1 LSTDPTWAQIRVVN
15 YNVLEAVRPGMT
27 TIFTAIGGSAR
38 AGFSKA
44 PDIVLLQ
51 ESQSAQTTARD
62 FAAML
67 NGIYGAGTFTNGNLT
82 GSSEGSG
89 GPSVVY
95 RAASVT
101 LVSELQ
107 VNNTSTSG
115 AARSTLRYQFRP
127 VGYDSAADFYVYN
140 SHFKA
145 SSGSSNENRR
155 GVEAGEIRANA
166 DALGA
171 GVRAIYAG
179 DYNFYSSSEPGFQNF
194 LSAGAGQAFDP
205 VDRVGSWSNSDSFRD
220 VHTQSPVTSGRF
232 FGQVTG
238 GMDDRFDFQLV
249 TGALMSG
256 RGFAYIPE
264 SYWAFGNTGTHN
276 MDGEIT
282 TGNTQALQ
290 AYLPGYSA
298 LQASAVLM
306 AITES
311 SDHLP
316 VVADYQVP
324 ARMALAVTLPPERI
338 LRGATVSLAAS
349 VSNAATV
356 TVPAGADRLDFSWSG
371 SGGLT
376 GSGSG
381 SALPMGAGQAVGP
394 SWNTGTAGAKTGTL
408 TVTTSSPQAFPASLT
423 TNVATT
429 VLDPAGGSLASAT
442 TTSALTVD
450 LGTVVAGG
458 AAPSAIFRVYNR
470 ASSNG
475 VALTSGLDVDG
486 VTPPAGGAG
495 PASVSLA
502 TGRVTAGGNV
512 QGTVS
517 LATTSTGSF
526 EKVFTVQVSDENV
539 PGEGTRTL
547 ALTVKG
553 TVVAAQTPFQTWAT
567 GYGLSGSN
575 AAAGADPDGDG
586 WVNLVEYA
594 LGGNPTNPAV
604 GLGPTVSTTN
614 SGGTNWMRFAYRAR
628 TNDGVLVIQPVF
640 KGSLS
645 ETNWVTNGVVQKISG
660 VSAGDGVYED
670 QVWQTPMGAE
680 TRRFLRLNISR

>member
-1 LSTDPTWAQIRVVN
+1 
-15 YNVLEAVRPGMT
+15 
-27 TIFTAIGGSAR
+27 
-38 AGFSKA
+38 
-44 PDIVLLQ
+44 
-51 ESQSAQTTARD
+51 
-62 FAAML
+62 
-67 NGIYGAGTFTNGNLT
+67 
-82 GSSEGSG
+82 
-89 GPSVVY
+89 
-95 RAASVT
+95 
-101 LVSELQ
+101 
-107 VNNTSTSG
+107 
-115 AARSTLRYQFRP
+115 
-127 VGYDSAADFYVYN
+127 
-140 SHFKA
+140 
-145 SSGSSNENRR
+145 
-155 GVEAGEIRANA
+155 
-166 DALGA
+166 
-171 GVRAIYAG
+171 
-179 DYNFYSSSEPGFQNF
+179 
-194 LSAGAGQAFDP
+194 
-205 VDRVGSWSNSDSFRD
+205 
-220 VHTQSPVTSGRF
+220 
-232 FGQVTG
+232 
-238 GMDDRFDFQLV
+238 
-249 TGALMSG
+249 
-256 RGFAYIPE
+256 
-264 SYWAFGNTGTHN
+264 
-276 MDGEIT
+276 
-282 TGNTQALQ
+282 
-290 AYLPGYSA
+290 
-298 LQASAVLM
+298 
-306 AITES
+306 
-311 SDHLP
+311 
-316 VVADYQVP
+316 
-324 ARMALAVTLPPERI
+324 
-338 LRGATVSLAAS
+338 
-349 VSNAATV
+349 
-356 TVPAGADRLDFSWSG
+356 
-371 SGGLT
+371 
-376 GSGSG
+376 
-381 SALPMGAGQAVGP
+381 MGAGQAVGP

-475 VALTSGLDVDG
+475 VALTSGLDVDR

-586 WVNLVEYA
+586 AANLTEYA
-594 LGGNPTNPAV
+594 LGGNPTNPAG